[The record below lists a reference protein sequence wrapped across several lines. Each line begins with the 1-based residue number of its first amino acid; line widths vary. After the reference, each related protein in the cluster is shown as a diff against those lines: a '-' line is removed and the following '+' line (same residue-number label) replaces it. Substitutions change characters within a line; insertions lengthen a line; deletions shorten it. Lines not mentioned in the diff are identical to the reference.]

1 MKIGNKWD
9 QVLKEEF
16 EKDYYKN
23 ISTILNTEYEDY
35 TIYPKR
41 EDVFKALELTD
52 FDQVKVVIIG
62 QDPYHGPNQ
71 AQGLS
76 FSVAKGVKIPP
87 SLRNI
92 YKELEADLGLELEK
106 NGDLTNW
113 AKEGVLLINS
123 TLTVREKTPNSHKNI
138 GWERFTDKIIE
149 ELNSR
154 KKNIVYILWGN
165 FARKKGQNIDRNN
178 NLVIESVH
186 PSPLSASRGFFGTS
200 PFSRTNEY
208 LIENN
213 IEPID
218 WASINRG

>member
-106 NGDLTNW
+106 DGDLTNW

-123 TLTVREKTPNSHKNI
+123 TLSVR
-138 GWERFTDKIIE
+138 
-149 ELNSR
+149 
-154 KKNIVYILWGN
+154 
-165 FARKKGQNIDRNN
+165 
-178 NLVIESVH
+178 
-186 PSPLSASRGFFGTS
+186 
-200 PFSRTNEY
+200 
-208 LIENN
+208 
-213 IEPID
+213 
-218 WASINRG
+218 

>member
-76 FSVAKGVKIPP
+76 FSVGKGVKIPP

-106 NGDLTNW
+106 DGDLTNW